1 MKCGKKC
8 FVNTENPKRK
18 ILLRNTW
25 EPMLLLS
32 PKDKYVFLI
41 WLGNREPNVQI
52 NISLKKCMYVIL
64 SIFNGNLNLRT
75 KVNLA
80 RISC

>member
-1 MKCGKKC
+1 M
-8 FVNTENPKRK
+8 NTENPKRK
-18 ILLRNTW
+18 IELRNTG

-32 PKDKYVFLI
+32 PEDEYVFLI

-64 SIFNGNLNLRT
+64 SIFNDNLNLRT

-80 RISC
+80 KISC